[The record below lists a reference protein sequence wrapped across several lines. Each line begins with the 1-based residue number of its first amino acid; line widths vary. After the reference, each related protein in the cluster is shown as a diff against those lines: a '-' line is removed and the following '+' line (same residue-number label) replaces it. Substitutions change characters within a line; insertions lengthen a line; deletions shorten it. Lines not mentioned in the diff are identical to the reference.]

1 MPVHNED
8 IAALFDEIADLLEIE
23 ADNPFRIRAYRNGA
37 HTLRELGRE
46 VRTLIE
52 RGEDITRLSGIG
64 KNLAEKINEILTTGH
79 CRTLDKLR
87 KQLPA
92 DLTELLKLPGLG
104 PKRVHALFHEL
115 DIHNHQQ
122 LERAARDG
130 LIQQLPGFGAKTE
143 ARILEALQAHAD
155 TSRRFKLAVAG
166 RYAESLVAYLKAA
179 SGVSRVEIAG
189 SYRRCRETVGDL
201 DILVI
206 ARHGRSVIEHFVT
219 YDEVENVL
227 SSGTTRASVILHSG
241 LQVDLRVVVAASY
254 GAALYYF
261 TGSRSHNIAVR
272 RIAQRKGLKIN
283 EYGVFRGKKRI
294 AGKTEEA
301 VFEAVGLPFIPP
313 ELRENRGEIE
323 AAHAG
328 LLPTLVK
335 TGDLRG
341 DLHSHTRASDGHES
355 IQVMANAA
363 KIHGLEYLAITDH
376 SKRLTVA
383 HGLDSKR
390 LLAQIESID
399 AFNDDDSGITLLK
412 GIEVDI
418 LEDGSLDLPDDIL
431 TRLDVVIGAVHS
443 RFELTRAKQT
453 HRILRAM
460 DNPNFTLLAH
470 PSGRLIDRRAPY
482 DVDMTRIIRH
492 ARAPYDV
499 DMTRIIRHARD
510 LGCFLELNAHPQR
523 LDLLDTHCQLAREEG
538 VLISINSDA
547 HSIVDFDN
555 LRFGIGQARRGWLGK
570 QDVLNTRPLSELRK
584 LVARKNL
591 VAGTN
596 A

>member
-8 IAALFDEIADLLEIE
+8 IAAVFDEIADLLEIE
-23 ADNPFRIRAYRNGA
+23 GDNPFRIRAYRNGA
-37 HTLRELGRE
+37 RTLRELGRD

-64 KNLAEKINEILTTGH
+64 KNLADKIHEILGTGH

-87 KQLPA
+87 KKLPA
-92 DLTELLKLPGLG
+92 DITELLKLPGLG
-104 PKRVHALFHEL
+104 PKRVHALYHEL
-115 DIHNHQQ
+115 DIHNREQ

-143 ARILEALQAHAD
+143 ARILDALQAHAD
-155 TSRRFKLAVAG
+155 TSKRYKLAVAS
-166 RYAESLVAYLKAA
+166 RYAEPLVAYLKTA
-179 SGVSRVEIAG
+179 SGVSQVQVAG

-201 DILVI
+201 DILVV
-206 ARHGRSVIEHFVT
+206 ARQGRGVIEHFVA

-227 SSGTTRASVILHSG
+227 SSGTTRASVILRSG
-241 LQVDLRVVVAASY
+241 LQVDLRVVAAVSY

-272 RIAQRKGLKIN
+272 RIAQRRGLKIN

-294 AGKTEEA
+294 AGKTEEE
-301 VFEAVGLPFIPP
+301 VFETIGLPFIPP

-323 AAHAG
+323 AARAG
-328 LLPTLVK
+328 LLPTLIE

-341 DLHSHTRASDGHES
+341 DLHAHTNASDGHAS
-355 IQVMANAA
+355 IQVMADAA
-363 KIHGLEYLAITDH
+363 KKHGLEYLAITDH
-376 SKRLTVA
+376 SRRLTVA

-390 LLAQIESID
+390 LLTQLESVD
-399 AFNDDDSGITLLK
+399 AFNAGHHGITLLK

-418 LEDGSLDLPDDIL
+418 LEDGSLDLPDNIL
-431 TRLDVVIGAVHS
+431 ARLDIVIGAVHS
-443 RFELTRAKQT
+443 RFDLTRAKQT
-453 HRILRAM
+453 RRILRAM

-482 DVDMTRIIRH
+482 DVDMNRIIRH
-492 ARAPYDV
+492 ARE
-499 DMTRIIRHARD
+499 R
-510 LGCFLELNAHPQR
+510 GCFLELNAHPER

-547 HSIVDFDN
+547 HSIIDFDN
-555 LRFGIGQARRGWLGK
+555 LRFGIGQARRGWLEK

-584 LVARKNL
+584 LL
-591 VAGTN
+591 AGTR
-596 A
+596 